1 MVNNYLIVGADSEL
15 AREFVKANLNKNN
28 KIFKISRND
37 FESDIEIKDY
47 IKDFRTIINY
57 AKKYHTVMLFFLMA
71 FRK

>member
-37 FESDIEIKDY
+37 FYKLSIDLKD
-47 IKDFRTIINY
+47 D
-57 AKKYHTVMLFFLMA
+57 
-71 FRK
+71 